1 MKFEYEVP
9 AFRKW
14 YNENITYYTTTE
26 EREKLFLSLTN
37 EQLEAFKKDAEEVYN
52 RNIVKYN
59 EYSENFTK
67 AKKAFSEF
75 ISGNALK
82 YVTNISKEISYPSNT
97 FKDVILQGVSNAKY
111 NLEKIEEQKK
121 QKNKQEAE
129 LKLRDEAIQYLI
141 DNQQKYGVD
150 FTAENALEKANKF
163 AFLKKIADTVKDG
176 ELHTFSGDGS
186 CENCEGWDG
195 IDKRCQCGNR
205 RVYWEYSGNFKNM
218 NIYGMAN

>member
-1 MKFEYEVP
+1 MKTPDRAYKNWPNYDDDVANKIYVDLKVAEGSSSGDIEELKQQVEQ
-9 AFRKW
+9 
-14 YNENITYYTTTE
+14 NTSNIANNTRDVINVNTNKLDKDTY
-26 EREKLFLSLTN
+26 
-37 EQLEAFKKDAEEVYN
+37 
-52 RNIVKYN
+52 
-59 EYSENFTK
+59 
-67 AKKAFSEF
+67 
-75 ISGNALK
+75 
-82 YVTNISKEISYPSNT
+82 NT